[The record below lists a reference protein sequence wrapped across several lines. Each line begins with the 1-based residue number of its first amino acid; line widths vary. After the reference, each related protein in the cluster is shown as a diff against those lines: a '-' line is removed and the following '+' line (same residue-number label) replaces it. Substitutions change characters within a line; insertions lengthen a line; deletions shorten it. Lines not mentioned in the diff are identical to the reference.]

1 MIILFYSVLL
11 LVATK
16 EKKIFAIRKVL
27 TSEVLN
33 QSVELLI
40 FYEINVSIEQSLI
53 ALINKISTQFN
64 MMP

>member
-1 MIILFYSVLL
+1 M
-11 LVATK
+11 ATK